1 MARRLLPT
9 FDRILIRRFEPISKT
24 AGGVLLPESS
34 QKKSPLGEVI
44 AVGPGRRSADGEL
57 VPISFQVKDK
67 VLLPESYLSN
77 EVELDNEKFIL
88 VKEEDIPAKV
98 EE

>member
-9 FDRILIRRFEPISKT
+9 FDRILIRRAESISKT

-34 QKKSPLGEVI
+34 QKKSPIGEVI
-44 AVGPGRRSADGEL
+44 AVGPGRRSSDGEV
-57 VPISFQVKDK
+57 VPISFKVSDK

-77 EVELDNEKFIL
+77 EVELDDEKYIL
-88 VKEEDIPAKV
+88 VKEDDIPAKV
-98 EE
+98 EG